1 MFCLCTQNVA
11 NRFRCTMSYSSWM
24 AIRSWWSDRLI
35 ERNEWNEWIERK
47 VRLDR
52 LVCCIFAGKTFLLCK
67 RPEVE
72 RKIKDD
78 RCDSKNKKK
87 PPAYVRIYVRRKG
100 FYILSVISV
109 ICHLRRLKMYE
120 KQVHVFGSLGAPVF
134 VTQRNRRNRRKQ
146 EMLPAYLRIYV
157 RRKDF

>member
-24 AIRSWWSDRLI
+24 TIRSWWSDKLI
-35 ERNEWNEWIERK
+35 ERIERKERNEWNEWIERK

-52 LVCCIFAGKTFLLCK
+52 PVCCIFAGKTFLLCK

-78 RCDSKNKKK
+78 GCDSKNKKK
-87 PPAYVRIYVRRKG
+87 LPAYVRIYVRRKV

-109 ICHLRRLKMYE
+109 ICHLRRLKIKDVWKTGACIWE
-120 KQVHVFGSLGAPVF
+120 NRCTHLTKQVHVFGSSGAPAPSD
-134 VTQRNRRNRRKQ
+134 
-146 EMLPAYLRIYV
+146 L
-157 RRKDF
+157 